1 MKTHKK
7 KKKRRCYLFKG
18 GKHYIAIEEQLRTEG
33 GQNMAQTYWGS
44 EVAKNL
50 GIGSSTLRKYC
61 LALEEAGYPFERGN
75 NNSRIFYHTD
85 VATIERLVTAMNKKN
100 VTLEQAINLA
110 MTSVEGNEIATVAI
124 DSVADTEQIKA
135 LSERIERLEQLNL
148 ELIQRLDQQS
158 KLLQETDAQRIIR
171 EEQRDVQL
179 MQVLRE
185 IQDSKRLI
193 AASEQRK
200 SLWGRLFGK

>member
-1 MKTHKK
+1 
-7 KKKRRCYLFKG
+7 
-18 GKHYIAIEEQLRTEG
+18 
-33 GQNMAQTYWGS
+33 MAQTYWGS

-75 NNSRIFYHTD
+75 NNSRIFYHKD

-100 VTLEQAINLA
+100 VTLEQAIILA
-110 MTSVEGNEIATVAI
+110 MTSVEENKIATVATDGI
-124 DSVADTEQIKA
+124 ADTEHIKV
-135 LSERIERLEQLNL
+135 LTERIERLEQLNL

-158 KLLQETDAQRIIR
+158 KFIQETDAKRIIK
-171 EEQRDVQL
+171 EEQRDIQL

-193 AASEQRK
+193 AASEQK
-200 SLWGRLFGK
+200 KTFWSRLFGK

>member
-1 MKTHKK
+1 
-7 KKKRRCYLFKG
+7 
-18 GKHYIAIEEQLRTEG
+18 
-33 GQNMAQTYWGS
+33 MAQTYWGS

-75 NNSRIFYHTD
+75 NNSRIFYHKD

-110 MTSVEGNEIATVAI
+110 MTSVGENEIATVAT
-124 DSVADTEQIKA
+124 DSVSDTEHIQA
-135 LSERIERLEQLNL
+135 LIERIERLEQLNL

-158 KLLQETDAQRIIR
+158 KFLQETDAQRIIR

-193 AASEQRK
+193 AASEQKK
-200 SLWGRLFGK
+200 SLWSRLFGK

>member
-1 MKTHKK
+1 
-7 KKKRRCYLFKG
+7 
-18 GKHYIAIEEQLRTEG
+18 
-33 GQNMAQTYWGS
+33 MAQTYWGS

-85 VATIERLVTAMNKKN
+85 VATIERIVTAMDKKN
-100 VTLEQAINLA
+100 VTLEQAINLVIA
-110 MTSVEGNEIATVAI
+110 SVEENEIATVAT
-124 DSVADTEQIKA
+124 DSVADTEHIKA

-158 KLLQETDAQRIIR
+158 KLLQETDAQRTIR

-193 AASEQRK
+193 AASEQKK
-200 SLWGRLFGK
+200 SFWIRLFGK

>member
-1 MKTHKK
+1 M
-7 KKKRRCYLFKG
+7 
-18 GKHYIAIEEQLRTEG
+18 E
-33 GQNMAQTYWGS
+33 QTYWGS
-44 EVAKNL
+44 EVSKNL

-61 LALEEAGYPFERGN
+61 LALEEVGYPFERGN
-75 NNSRIFYHTD
+75 NNSRIFYHKD

-100 VTLEQAINLA
+100 VTLEQAISLA
-110 MTSVEGNEIATVAI
+110 IKSVEENKIATVAMNE
-124 DSVADTEQIKA
+124 VADVEHIKS

-158 KLLQETDAQRIIR
+158 KVLQETDAQRIIK
-171 EEQRDVQL
+171 EDQRDVQL

-193 AASEQRK
+193 AASEQKK
-200 SLWGRLFGK
+200 SFWSRLFGK

>member
-1 MKTHKK
+1 
-7 KKKRRCYLFKG
+7 
-18 GKHYIAIEEQLRTEG
+18 
-33 GQNMAQTYWGS
+33 MAQTYWGS

-179 MQVLRE
+179 MQVLKKE

-200 SLWGRLFGK
+200 SLWVVYLVNKLGFNNGKEAYSLFKNR

>member
-1 MKTHKK
+1 
-7 KKKRRCYLFKG
+7 
-18 GKHYIAIEEQLRTEG
+18 
-33 GQNMAQTYWGS
+33 MAQTYWGS

-75 NNSRIFYHTD
+75 NNSRIFYHKD
-85 VATIERLVTAMNKKN
+85 VAIIERLVTAMSKKN

-110 MTSVEGNEIATVAI
+110 IESVEENEIATVATYR
-124 DSVADTEQIKA
+124 VADIEHIKT
-135 LSERIERLEQLNL
+135 LTERIERLEQLNL
-148 ELIQRLDQQS
+148 DLIQRLEQQS
-158 KLLQETDAQRIIR
+158 EFLQETDAKRIMR
-171 EEQRDVQL
+171 EEQRDIQL

-193 AASEQRK
+193 AASEQKK
-200 SLWGRLFGK
+200 SLWNRLFGK

>member
-1 MKTHKK
+1 
-7 KKKRRCYLFKG
+7 
-18 GKHYIAIEEQLRTEG
+18 
-33 GQNMAQTYWGS
+33 MAQTYWGS

-75 NNSRIFYHTD
+75 NNSRIFFHKD
-85 VATIERLVTAMNKKN
+85 VATIECLVTAMNKKN

-110 MTSVEGNEIATVAI
+110 MTSVIENEIAIVAT
-124 DSVADTEQIKA
+124 DSVADTEHTKA
-135 LSERIERLEQLNL
+135 LIERIERLEQLNL

-171 EEQRDVQL
+171 EEQRDIQL

-200 SLWGRLFGK
+200 SLWSRLFGK

>member
-1 MKTHKK
+1 
-7 KKKRRCYLFKG
+7 
-18 GKHYIAIEEQLRTEG
+18 
-33 GQNMAQTYWGS
+33 MAQTYWGS

-75 NNSRIFYHTD
+75 NNSRIFYHKD

-110 MTSVEGNEIATVAI
+110 MASVEENEIATVAT
-124 DSVADTEQIKA
+124 DSVVNTEHIKA

-148 ELIQRLDQQS
+148 ELIERLNQQS
-158 KLLQETDAQRIIR
+158 KLLQETDAKRTIR

-193 AASEQRK
+193 AASEQKK
-200 SLWGRLFGK
+200 SFWVRLFGK

>member
-1 MKTHKK
+1 M
-7 KKKRRCYLFKG
+7 
-18 GKHYIAIEEQLRTEG
+18 
-33 GQNMAQTYWGS
+33 
-44 EVAKNL
+44 
-50 GIGSSTLRKYC
+50 GSSTLRKYC

-85 VATIERLVTAMNKKN
+85 VATIERIVTAMNKKN

-110 MTSVEGNEIATVAI
+110 MASVEENEIATVAT
-124 DSVADTEQIKA
+124 DRVTDTEHIKA
-135 LSERIERLEQLNL
+135 LTERIERLEQLNL

-158 KLLQETDAQRIIR
+158 KILQETDAQRIIR
-171 EEQRDVQL
+171 EEHRDSQL

-193 AASEQRK
+193 AASEQKK
-200 SLWGRLFGK
+200 SLWSCLFGK

>member
-1 MKTHKK
+1 
-7 KKKRRCYLFKG
+7 
-18 GKHYIAIEEQLRTEG
+18 
-33 GQNMAQTYWGS
+33 MAQTYWGS

-75 NNSRIFYHTD
+75 NNSRIFYHKD
-85 VATIERLVTAMNKKN
+85 VAIIERLVTAMNKKN

-110 MTSVEGNEIATVAI
+110 MASVEENEIATVATHN
-124 DSVADTEQIKA
+124 VADTEHIKT
-135 LSERIERLEQLNL
+135 LMERIERLEKLNL

-158 KLLQETDAQRIIR
+158 KFLQETDAKRIIR
-171 EEQRDVQL
+171 EEQRDIQL

-185 IQDSKRLI
+185 IQESKRLI
-193 AASEQRK
+193 ASSDQKK
-200 SLWGRLFGK
+200 SLWDRLFRK

>member
-1 MKTHKK
+1 
-7 KKKRRCYLFKG
+7 
-18 GKHYIAIEEQLRTEG
+18 
-33 GQNMAQTYWGS
+33 
-44 EVAKNL
+44 
-50 GIGSSTLRKYC
+50 LRKYC

-100 VTLEQAINLA
+100 ITLEQAINLA
-110 MTSVEGNEIATVAI
+110 LSSVEENEIATVAT
-124 DSVADTEQIKA
+124 DSVADTEHIKA

-158 KLLQETDAQRIIR
+158 KFLQETDVQRTIR

-193 AASEQRK
+193 AASEQKK
-200 SLWGRLFGK
+200 SFWIRLFGK

>member
-1 MKTHKK
+1 
-7 KKKRRCYLFKG
+7 
-18 GKHYIAIEEQLRTEG
+18 
-33 GQNMAQTYWGS
+33 MAQTYWGS

-110 MTSVEGNEIATVAI
+110 MTSVEGNEIATVAT
-124 DSVADTEQIKA
+124 DSVADTEQIKT

-171 EEQRDVQL
+171 EEQRDIQL

-193 AASEQRK
+193 AVSEQRK
-200 SLWGRLFGK
+200 SIWSRLFGK

>member
-1 MKTHKK
+1 MV
-7 KKKRRCYLFKG
+7 
-18 GKHYIAIEEQLRTEG
+18 
-33 GQNMAQTYWGS
+33 QTYWGS

-61 LALEEAGYPFERGN
+61 LALEEAGYLFERGS
-75 NNSRIFYHTD
+75 NNSRIFYHKD

-110 MTSVEGNEIATVAI
+110 ITSVTENEITTVAT
-124 DSVADTEQIKA
+124 DSVVDTEQIKT

-171 EEQRDVQL
+171 EEKRDIQL

-200 SLWGRLFGK
+200 SIWSRLFSK

>member
-1 MKTHKK
+1 
-7 KKKRRCYLFKG
+7 
-18 GKHYIAIEEQLRTEG
+18 
-33 GQNMAQTYWGS
+33 MAQTYWGS

-75 NNSRIFYHTD
+75 NNSRIFFHKD
-85 VATIERLVTAMNKKN
+85 VATIERLVTAINKKN
-100 VTLEQAINLA
+100 VTLEQAINLV
-110 MTSVEGNEIATVAI
+110 MTSVGENEIATVAM
-124 DSVADTEQIKA
+124 DSVADTEHIKS

-158 KLLQETDAQRIIR
+158 KLLQETDTQRIIR

-179 MQVLRE
+179 MQLLRE

-193 AASEQRK
+193 AASEQKK
-200 SLWGRLFGK
+200 SFWSRLFGK